1 MNVIQWAISIFT
13 SNELSA
19 KLLDSNLITDFT
31 FEKRIVDLS
40 SPGRSREISFS
51 TAKVKFPKVSS
62 FIEKSNRARAIA
74 FFANHELEAIEM
86 MCAALIKFGGLVSE
100 DDFSKISRGIV
111 SSIKDEQK
119 HLKMYLDRLQELGS
133 EIKNHDLNDFFWK
146 QFENIKNFDGFF
158 SLMSLTFEAANL
170 DFCLF
175 YEKVFNDVGD
185 FKSSEIMRD
194 VFYDEVNHVRLGA
207 YWLNKWRENDS
218 LWNYYLNHL
227 PAKISPERSKGIEF
241 SVEPRIM
248 SGLDDNFIKS
258 LLSYKDEFNIPKRRT
273 NSNESIQD

>member
-1 MNVIQWAISIFT
+1 MNVIQWASSIFT

-19 KLLDSNLITDFT
+19 KLLDSSLITDFT
-31 FEKRIVDLS
+31 FEQKIVDLS
-40 SPGRSREISFS
+40 SPGRSSEIRFS
-51 TAKVKFPKVSS
+51 TAKIKFPKVSS
-62 FIEKSNRARAIA
+62 FTEKPNRAKAIA

-86 MCAALIKFGGLVSE
+86 MCAALIKFGSMVSE

-146 QFENIKNFDGFF
+146 QFKNIKNFDGFF

-175 YEKVFNDVGD
+175 YEKVFNDIGD
-185 FKSSEIMRD
+185 FKSAKIMRD
-194 VFYDEVNHVRLGA
+194 VFHDELNHVRLGT
-207 YWLNKWRENDS
+207 YWLNKWREDDS
-218 LWNYYLNHL
+218 LWSYYLNHL
-227 PAKISPERSKGIEF
+227 PENISPERSKGIKF
-241 SVEPRIM
+241 SVEPRVM
-248 SGLDDNFIKS
+248 AGLDDYFIKS